1 MKEKRDFSVRRL
13 AVRRS
18 ERKKESPAPFEMTSE
33 GEKQKKQGVALGG
46 GDGRKGKMVS

>member
-33 GEKQKKQGVALGG
+33 GEKQKNKAWRWAAVTEAKA
-46 GDGRKGKMVS
+46 RW